1 MINNDELYKEINNYI
16 KKIKQRLILRNLEL
30 LIIRE
35 LLYVL
40 KK

>member
-1 MINNDELYKEINNYI
+1 MINNDELYKEINKYI